1 MVKLS
6 GVAPTYRLTQQSGMR
21 PMKEVIRIAKKTQ
34 VNLAEIAAQSDLS
47 ETLST
52 SALINKKFTIN
63 NVKKVNGMY
72 GETFVGDLTMDG
84 KNVEAWLSGAKVF
97 RQIEALLEGDDLPR
111 ENLTMIRDAES
122 YGEPF
127 VLTDA

>member
-1 MVKLS
+1 
-6 GVAPTYRLTQQSGMR
+6 
-21 PMKEVIRIAKKTQ
+21 MKEVIRIAKKTQ

-72 GETFVGDLTMDG
+72 GETFVGDLTLDG

>member
-1 MVKLS
+1 M
-6 GVAPTYRLTQQSGMR
+6 
-21 PMKEVIRIAKKTQ
+21 
-34 VNLAEIAAQSDLS
+34 NLAEIAAQSDLA

-52 SALINKKFTIN
+52 SALIGKTFTIN

-72 GETFVGDLTMDG
+72 GETYVGDLTLDG

-97 RQIEALLEGDDLPR
+97 QQIEAIVAADDLPR
-111 ENLTMIRDAES
+111 DNVTIYRDAEK

-127 VLTDA
+127 VLADA

>member
-1 MVKLS
+1 M
-6 GVAPTYRLTQQSGMR
+6 
-21 PMKEVIRIAKKTQ
+21 
-34 VNLAEIAAQSDLS
+34 NLAEIAAQTDLA

-52 SALINKKFTIN
+52 SALIGKTFTIN

-72 GETFVGDLTMDG
+72 GETYVGDLTLDG

-97 RQIEALLEGDDLPR
+97 QQIEALLEADDLPR
-111 ENLTMIRDAES
+111 ENLTMTREKEA

-127 VLTDA
+127 KLAEA

>member
-1 MVKLS
+1 MHTFLS
-6 GVAPTYRLTQQSGMR
+6 RACTPASNAQLGSEGVNS
-21 PMKEVIRIAKKTQ
+21 IAKKTQ
-34 VNLAEIAAQSDLS
+34 VNLAEIAAQSDLN

-52 SALINKKFTIN
+52 KELIGKKFTIN
-63 NVKKVNGMY
+63 NVKRVSGMY
-72 GETFVGDLTMDG
+72 GETFVGDLTLDG

-111 ENLTMIRDAES
+111 DNLTMIRDAES

>member
-1 MVKLS
+1 
-6 GVAPTYRLTQQSGMR
+6 
-21 PMKEVIRIAKKTQ
+21 MKEVIRIAKKTQ